1 MLAKIRKVAL
11 VEFFLSCIKL
21 AAIYEFSGNKVHRHM
36 ATAQKS
42 RVSKHGYSSPSQLP
56 LPGFETP
63 FVQNLFP
70 DNRWIVLARK
80 IPWDTLVNVYQK
92 QMHNEQTGAG
102 GINPRVVLGAII
114 IKHMCD
120 LSDRETVLQIQENM
134 YMQYF
139 IGYSSFSNEEPF
151 DASLFV
157 AFRKR
162 LGADTVNLINEK
174 ILGLHAGGPI
184 GREPPIP
191 DPEAKN
197 KTPADKTKTAVAVQ
211 PPADITDGPPKTGA
225 TEEKENAAVAAPKEV
240 SVSSAAGNN
249 QPSDTIR
256 KGKII
261 LDATACPQD
270 IAYPTDLDV
279 LNEAR
284 EKSEEL
290 IDILYALFK
299 DKIGVKPKTYR
310 ELARTNY
317 LKTAQKKHKTKKEI
331 RRAVKGQ
338 LQYLHRNINRILNL
352 LKDHTKIIPFD
363 RHQYKYLLVIQTL
376 YDQQFTMFVTRTH
389 TVEHRI
395 VSIHQ
400 PHVRPIVR
408 GKANA
413 KVEFG
418 AKINVSL
425 MNGFAFLEDFS
436 WEAFNESTR
445 LTDAVERYKKRFGY
459 YPEVVLVDK
468 IYCTRENRR
477 LLKQLKIALR
487 AKPLGRPKAVEA
499 HVSPGERNPIEG
511 KFGQAKTG
519 YGMNRI
525 KARLSQ
531 TSESW
536 IASIIMVLN
545 LVKLAG
551 QVSFCLKLKTILN
564 INLPTANNYNRLKLS
579 PIQIWLP
586 G

>member
-1 MLAKIRKVAL
+1 M
-11 VEFFLSCIKL
+11 
-21 AAIYEFSGNKVHRHM
+21 AIS
-36 ATAQKS
+36 QKS
-42 RVSKHGYSSPSQLP
+42 RASKQGYLSTTQLP

-63 FVQNLFP
+63 FAQKLFP
-70 DNRWIVLARK
+70 NNRWIVLAHK
-80 IPWDTLVNVYQK
+80 IPWDALVNVYQK
-92 QMHNEQTGAG
+92 QMHNEQTGAD
-102 GINPRVVLGAII
+102 GINARVVIGAII

-120 LSDRETVLQIQENM
+120 FSDRETVMQIQENM

-151 DASLFV
+151 DPSLFV
-157 AFRKR
+157 EFRKR

-174 ILGLHAGGPI
+174 ILGLSAGGPI
-184 GREPPIP
+184 GREPPVE
-191 DPEAKN
+191 DSEAKKERDQASLDKKN
-197 KTPADKTKTAVAVQ
+197 PDKTPENSPDAQLKEN
-211 PPADITDGPPKTGA
+211 A
-225 TEEKENAAVAAPKEV
+225 TEEKKNGDTDNASLDGQTSQMAQAEQSSKVVAPPDQE
-240 SVSSAAGNN
+240 
-249 QPSDTIR
+249 R
-256 KGKII
+256 KGKMI

-270 IAYPTDLDV
+270 IAYPTDLDL

-290 IDILYALFK
+290 IDVLYISSGNK
-299 DKIGVKPKTYR
+299 TKPRTYR
-310 ELARTNY
+310 ELARANY
-317 LKTAQKKHKTKKEI
+317 LKTAQKKQKTKKEI
-331 RRAVKGQ
+331 RRAVKSQ
-338 LQYLHRNINRILNL
+338 LQYLRRNINYILELVKEHKKVPINC
-352 LKDHTKIIPFD
+352 
-363 RHQYKYLLVIQTL
+363 HQYKYLLVIQIL
-376 YDQQFTMFVTRTH
+376 YDQQFTMFKNNTH
-389 TVEHRI
+389 RVEHRI

-425 MNGFAFLEDFS
+425 MNGFAFIEDFS
-436 WEAFNESTR
+436 WAAFNEGTR
-445 LTDAVERYKKRFGY
+445 LIDAVERYKKRYGH
-459 YPEVVLVDK
+459 YPKDVLVDK
-468 IYCTRENRR
+468 IYSTRENRR
-477 LLKQLKIALR
+477 KLKELNIALH

-551 QVSFCLKLKTILN
+551 QVSFCLKLKTLLN
-564 INLPTANNYNRLKLS
+564 INRPIAHRNNELNLC
-579 PIQIWLP
+579 QF
-586 G
+586 